1 VKKNNL
7 KTLITK
13 ILNGAANP
21 QDTEATEQ
29 EVMDACREL
38 STWENTVIPEF
49 FEDGTATIYC
59 SDSSGFVVCKV
70 KVKVLNF
77 HLFY

>member
-1 VKKNNL
+1 MKKNNL
-7 KTLITK
+7 KTLIIE
-13 ILNGAANP
+13 ILNGAAHP

-49 FEDGTATIYC
+49 FQDGTAIIRC
-59 SDSSGFVVCKV
+59 SDSSGFVVYKL
-70 KVKVLNF
+70 KIKIENL
-77 HLFY
+77 